1 MAKIQLKLMFWRQNK
16 MNDLVMEIKNQIM
29 TAVKASVDTI
39 CADLEDAQKEAVK
52 AVEIEIEVPKE
63 KDHGDF
69 SVNTA
74 MKLTKILRKNPRE
87 TAQSIV
93 ESMVFE
99 NTYIERAEIA
109 GPGFINF
116 YLKSNW
122 LFDGLKLALD
132 MGANYGKTN
141 VGNGKKVM
149 VEFVSANPTGP
160 MHMGNARGG
169 ALGDGLASVLEWAGY
184 DVTREFYIND
194 AGAQIEKFGKS
205 LEARYIQLIKG
216 EDAIEFP
223 EDGYQGNDIKVHAA
237 NYFEEYGD
245 KLIDTDSETRRKA
258 LVDYALPIN
267 IENLKK
273 DLAQYRINY
282 DIWFP
287 ESTIHANGEVAE
299 TINLLKEAGL
309 TYEKDGAV
317 WIKTTEFGD
326 EKDEVLIRANG
337 IPTYF
342 AVDIAYHRNKFLMRG
357 FDKVINIWG
366 ADHHGHVARMKGA
379 MQALGINPDKLEII
393 IMQLVRLMKNG
404 DVARMSKRTGEMITL
419 SDLIDEIGVDAAR
432 FFFNLRQ
439 AGSHLEF
446 DMDLAVAQNS
456 DNPVFYV
463 QYAHARIASI
473 LRSLAAENI
482 TPSNDANLSL
492 LTEKEETELI
502 TKIVSLPQEI
512 AMCAN
517 SMEPSKLTRYTLDL
531 AALFHSFYNSCRV
544 KCEDEKLM
552 QARLI
557 LIYVTKQVI
566 ENVLS
571 ILKIDAPDE
580 M

>member
-1 MAKIQLKLMFWRQNK
+1 MT
-16 MNDLVMEIKNQIM
+16 DLIFEIKNQIRNI
-29 TAVKASVDTI
+29 VVDSYNNTLSDGQF
-39 CADLEDAQKEAVK
+39 CLEEV
-52 AVEIEIEVPKE
+52 EIEVPKE
-63 KDHGDF
+63 KSHGDF

-74 MKLTKILRKNPRE
+74 MKLTKILGKNPRE
-87 TAQSIV
+87 IANTLV
-93 ESMVFE
+93 GGMNFE
-99 NTYIERAEIA
+99 GTYIDKVEIA

-116 YLKSNW
+116 YLNVKWLHDGIALAKNMGSDFGKSD
-122 LFDGLKLALD
+122 L
-132 MGANYGKTN
+132 GK
-141 VGNGKKVM
+141 GKKVM

-169 ALGDGLASVLEWAGY
+169 ALGDSLASILECAGY

-205 LEARYIQLIKG
+205 LEARYMQIIGG
-216 EDAIEFP
+216 EDSFPFP
-223 EDGYQGNDIKVHAA
+223 EDGYQGNDIKVHAK
-237 NYFEEYGD
+237 NYYDKFGD
-245 KLIDTDSETRRKA
+245 ALSKKDSLEIRNT
-258 LVDYALPIN
+258 LTEYALPIN
-267 IENLKK
+267 IDNLKR
-273 DLAQYRINY
+273 DLSKYRINY
-282 DIWFP
+282 DIWFY
-287 ESTIHANGEVAE
+287 ESSIHKNGEVAE
-299 TINLLKEAGL
+299 TLDMLKKAGL

-342 AVDIAYHRNKFLMRG
+342 AVDIAYHRNKFVNRG

-379 MQALGINPDKLEII
+379 MEALGIDSSKLEIV
-393 IMQLVRLMKNG
+393 IMQLVRLIKDG

-419 SDLIDEIGVDAAR
+419 SDLVEEIGVDAAR

-473 LRSLAAENI
+473 LRSLSEENI
-482 TPSNDANLSL
+482 ELSNIENINLSL
-492 LTEKEETELI
+492 LKEQEEIDLM

-512 AMCAN
+512 AMSAVA
-517 SMEPSKLTRYTLDL
+517 MEPSKLTRYVLDL

-544 KCEDEKLM
+544 KCDDKDLM
-552 QARLI
+552 QARI
-557 LIYVTKQVI
+557 LLVEVTKQTI

-571 ILKIDAPDE
+571 LLKIDAPDE

>member
-1 MAKIQLKLMFWRQNK
+1 MT
-16 MNDLVMEIKNQIM
+16 DLIFEIKNQIRNI
-29 TAVKASVDTI
+29 VVDSYNNTLSDGQF
-39 CADLEDAQKEAVK
+39 CLEEV
-52 AVEIEIEVPKE
+52 EIEVPKE
-63 KDHGDF
+63 KSHGDF

-74 MKLTKILRKNPRE
+74 MKLTKILGKNPRE
-87 TAQSIV
+87 IANTLV
-93 ESMVFE
+93 GGMNFE
-99 NTYIERAEIA
+99 GTYIDKVEIA

-116 YLKSNW
+116 YLNVKWLHDGIALAKNMGSDFGKSD
-122 LFDGLKLALD
+122 L
-132 MGANYGKTN
+132 GK
-141 VGNGKKVM
+141 GKKVM

-169 ALGDGLASVLEWAGY
+169 ALGDSLASILECAGY

-205 LEARYIQLIKG
+205 LEARYMQIIGG
-216 EDAIEFP
+216 EDSFPFP
-223 EDGYQGNDIKVHAA
+223 EDGYQGNDIKVHAK
-237 NYFEEYGD
+237 NYYDKFGD
-245 KLIDTDSETRRKA
+245 ALSKKDSLEIRNT
-258 LVDYALPIN
+258 LTEYALPIN
-267 IENLKK
+267 IDNLKR
-273 DLAQYRINY
+273 DLSKYRINY
-282 DIWFP
+282 DIWFY
-287 ESTIHANGEVAE
+287 ESSIHKNGEVAE
-299 TINLLKEAGL
+299 TLDMLKKAGL

-342 AVDIAYHRNKFLMRG
+342 AVDIAYHRNKFVNRG

-379 MQALGINPDKLEII
+379 MEALGIDSSKLEIV
-393 IMQLVRLMKNG
+393 IMQLVRLIKDG

-419 SDLIDEIGVDAAR
+419 SDLVEEIGVDAAR

-473 LRSLAAENI
+473 LRSLSEENI
-482 TPSNDANLSL
+482 ELSNIENINLSL
-492 LTEKEETELI
+492 LKEQEEIDLM

-512 AMCAN
+512 AMSAVA
-517 SMEPSKLTRYTLDL
+517 MEPSKLTRYVLDL

-544 KCEDEKLM
+544 KCDDKELM
-552 QARLI
+552 QARL
-557 LIYVTKQVI
+557 LLVEVTKQTI

-571 ILKIDAPDE
+571 LLKIDAPDE

>member
-1 MAKIQLKLMFWRQNK
+1 MNNLVLEVKKQIENCVIKSVEKIS
-16 MNDLVMEIKNQIM
+16 NDLSDEQKAQIND
-29 TAVKASVDTI
+29 VSV
-39 CADLEDAQKEAVK
+39 
-52 AVEIEIEVPKE
+52 EIEVPKE
-63 KDHGDF
+63 KEHGDF
-69 SVNTA
+69 SVNIA
-74 MKLTKILRKNPRE
+74 MKLTKILKKNPRE
-87 TAQSIV
+87 TAQNIV
-93 ESMVFE
+93 DNINKEG
-99 NTYIERAEIA
+99 TYIEKIEIA

-116 YLKSNW
+116 YLSDNW
-122 LFDGLKLALD
+122 LYDGIRYAESL
-132 MGANYGKTN
+132 GENFGRTTI
-141 VGNGKKVM
+141 GQGKKVM

-169 ALGDGLASVLEWAGY
+169 ALGDSLASVLEWAGY

-205 LEARYIQLIKG
+205 LEARYIQLING
-216 EDAIEFP
+216 ENSIEFP
-223 EDGYQGNDIKVHAA
+223 QDGYQGNDIKVHAK
-237 NYFEEYGD
+237 NYYDENGD
-245 KLIDTDSETRRKA
+245 KLMSLSSEERKNA
-258 LVDYALPIN
+258 LVEYALPIN
-267 IENLKK
+267 IANLKR
-273 DLAQYRINY
+273 DLEKYRINY
-282 DIWFP
+282 DVWFP
-287 ESTIHANGEVAE
+287 ESTIHKNGEVAE
-299 TINLLKEAGL
+299 TIELLKKANL

-379 MQALGINPDKLEII
+379 MEALDINPDKLEII
-393 IMQLVRLMKNG
+393 IMQLVRLIKDG

-419 SDLIDEIGVDAAR
+419 SDLVEEIGVDAAR

-473 LRSLAAENI
+473 LRSVQKDNI
-482 TPSNDANLSL
+482 TIKSANEVDLTL
-492 LTEKEETELI
+492 LCEKEEKELI
-502 TKIVSLPQEI
+502 NKIVSLPQEI
-512 AMCAN
+512 AMCAE
-517 SMEPSKLTRYTLDL
+517 SMEPSKLTRYVLDL
-531 AALFHSFYNSCRV
+531 SALFHSFYNNCRV
-544 KCEDEKLM
+544 RCDDENLS
-552 QARLI
+552 QARLV
-557 LIYVTKQVI
+557 LAKLTKQTI
-566 ENVLS
+566 SNVLS
-571 ILKIDAPDE
+571 LLKIDAPDE

>member
-1 MAKIQLKLMFWRQNK
+1 
-16 MNDLVMEIKNQIM
+16 MNNLVMEIKDQI
-29 TAVKASVDTI
+29 TSAVKSSVDKLCENLDDT
-39 CADLEDAQKEAVK
+39 QKEAV
-52 AVEIEIEVPKE
+52 AGVEIEIEVPKE

-87 TAQSIV
+87 TAQNIV
-93 ESMVFE
+93 EGINYE

-116 YLKSNW
+116 YLKSDW
-122 LFDGLKLALD
+122 LYDGLRLALD
-132 MGANYGKTN
+132 MGKDYGKTDI
-141 VGNGKKVM
+141 GNGKKVM

-223 EDGYQGNDIKVHAA
+223 EDGYQGNDIKVHAK
-237 NYFEEYGD
+237 NYREQYGD
-245 KLIDTDSETRRKA
+245 ELVDADSDTRRKA
-258 LVDYALPIN
+258 LVEYALPIN
-267 IENLKK
+267 IANLKK

-299 TINLLKEAGL
+299 TIELLTKAGL

-379 MQALGINPDKLEII
+379 MEALGINPDKLEII

-446 DMDLAVAQNS
+446 DIDLAVAQNS

-473 LRSLAAENI
+473 LRSLEAENI
-482 TPSNDANLSL
+482 TPDSTADLSL
-492 LTEKEETELI
+492 LTQNEETELI

-517 SMEPSKLTRYTLDL
+517 SMEPSKLTRYALDL
-531 AALFHSFYNSCRV
+531 AALFHSFYNNCRV
-544 KCEDEKLM
+544 KCDDEKLM

-557 LIYVTKQVI
+557 LIAVTKQVI

>member
-1 MAKIQLKLMFWRQNK
+1 MT
-16 MNDLVMEIKNQIM
+16 DLIFEIKNQIKNI
-29 TAVKASVDTI
+29 VVDSYNKTLSDGLF
-39 CADLEDAQKEAVK
+39 CLDEV
-52 AVEIEIEVPKE
+52 EIEVPKE
-63 KDHGDF
+63 KSHGDF

-74 MKLTKILRKNPRE
+74 MKLTKILGKNPRE
-87 TAQSIV
+87 IATALV
-93 ESMVFE
+93 GGMNFDG
-99 NTYIERAEIA
+99 TYIEKVEIA

-116 YLKSNW
+116 YLNSKWLHDGISLAKS
-122 LFDGLKLALD
+122 
-132 MGANYGKTN
+132 MGSDFGKTN
-141 VGNGKKVM
+141 IGNGKKVM

-169 ALGDGLASVLEWAGY
+169 ALGDSLASILECAGY

-205 LEARYIQLIKG
+205 LEARYMQLIGG
-216 EDAIEFP
+216 EDSFPFP
-223 EDGYQGNDIKVHAA
+223 EDGYQGNDIRVHAK
-237 NYFEEYGD
+237 NYYDKFGD
-245 KLIDTDSETRRKA
+245 SLSQKESLERRNT
-258 LVDYALPIN
+258 LTEYALPIN

-273 DLAQYRINY
+273 DLSKYRINY
-282 DIWFP
+282 DIWFY
-287 ESTIHANGEVAE
+287 ESSIHKNGEVAE
-299 TINLLKEAGL
+299 TLDMLKKAGL

-342 AVDIAYHRNKFLMRG
+342 AVDIAYHRNKFVNRG

-379 MQALGINPDKLEII
+379 MEALGIDSSKLEIV
-393 IMQLVRLMKNG
+393 IMQLVRLIKDG

-419 SDLIDEIGVDAAR
+419 SDLVEEIGVDAAR

-473 LRSLAAENI
+473 LRSLSQEHI
-482 TPSNDANLSL
+482 TLKDIDSINLATL
-492 LTEKEETELI
+492 KEQEEIDLM

-512 AMCAN
+512 AQSAIA
-517 SMEPSKLTRYTLDL
+517 MEPSKLTRYVLDL
-531 AALFHSFYNSCRV
+531 ASLFHSFYNNCRV
-544 KCEDEKLM
+544 KCDDKELM
-552 QARLI
+552 QARILLI
-557 LIYVTKQVI
+557 EVTKQTI

-571 ILKIDAPDE
+571 LLKIDAPDE